1 MEKKY
6 ITDSVKEYL
15 EYNNTN
21 YAIIMISGEW
31 GCGKTYFIKDKV
43 FELIKGNSQYTIY
56 ISLTG
61 VDSEK
66 SIEEKILN
74 TLIRFIPKNRM

>member
-15 EYNNTN
+15 ESINTN
-21 YAIIMISGEW
+21 YAIMISGEW

-43 FELIKGNSQYTIY
+43 FELIKGNSQYPIY